1 MRLQDFASSKLVTQ
15 LGIFLA
21 QHSPRQVGIGLA
33 RAAAAIIARR
43 KPEIYWMVRG
53 NLRHIVG
60 SDVGDGAL
68 HEKTR
73 QVFFHAGQ
81 TYYDFFRIVN
91 QSPRLLANAVKVPE
105 SLIALIES
113 NTASGQG
120 VLLLGMHMSNFD
132 LVILALGARGLPIQA
147 LSLADPGPGFQVLNH
162 LRATGGFEITP
173 ITPASLR
180 VAVRRLR
187 GGSIVATGVDR
198 PVPQDRELIEF
209 FGQSA
214 YLPVG
219 PTRLA
224 LMTGATVVVGACYYD
239 AEAGYVL
246 EYTGPVEMVSTGDRR
261 QDTLTNTRRIA
272 LIVEAYVRAHPDQWM
287 MFHPFWPESSCA

>member
-33 RAAAAIIARR
+33 RTVAAIIARR
-43 KPEIYWMVRG
+43 KPEIYWMVKG
-53 NLRHIVG
+53 NLRHVLG
-60 SDVGDGAL
+60 SGVSDGML
-68 HEKTR
+68 HERTR

-91 QSPRLLANAVKVPE
+91 QPPRLLVDAVKVPE

-113 NTASGQG
+113 DTASGQG

-147 LSLADPGPGFQVLNH
+147 LSLADPAPGFQVLNR
-162 LRATGGFEITP
+162 LRATSGFEITP
-173 ITPASLR
+173 ITPSSLR
-180 VAVRRLR
+180 GAIRRLR
-187 GGSIVATGVDR
+187 GGGIVATGVDR
-198 PVPQDRELIEF
+198 PMPQDQELIEF
-209 FGQSA
+209 FGQPA

-224 LMTGATVVVGACYYD
+224 LMTGATVVVGACHYE

-246 EYTGPVEMVSTGDRR
+246 EYTGPVEVVSTGDRR
-261 QDTLTNTRRIA
+261 QDTLANTRRIA
-272 LIVEAYVRAHPDQWM
+272 TVVEGYVGAYPDQWM
-287 MFHPFWPESSCA
+287 MFHPFWPESPCA

>member
-21 QHSPRQVGIGLA
+21 QRSPRQVGAGLA
-33 RAAAAIIARR
+33 WAAAAIIARR
-43 KPEIYWMVRG
+43 KPEIYWKVKG
-53 NLRHIVG
+53 NLRHIIG
-60 SDVGDGAL
+60 SGVGDGAL

-91 QSPRLLANAVKVPE
+91 QSPRVLANAVQVPE

-113 NTASGQG
+113 DAASGQG

-147 LSLADPGPGFQVLNH
+147 LSLADPAPGFQVLNR
-162 LRATGGFEITP
+162 LRATSGFEITP

-180 VAVRRLR
+180 GAVRRLR
-187 GGSIVATGVDR
+187 GGGIVATGVDR

-209 FGQSA
+209 FGQPA

-224 LMTGATVVVGACYYD
+224 LMTGATVVVGACHYD

-272 LIVEAYVRAHPDQWM
+272 TIVEGYVRAHPDQWM